1 MIFMQKLYYTVGHR
15 AITAGSIENLT
26 IPPIEIEMKCVLFL
40 GVLAGALAWAQTKP
54 AAADPNAQPAG
65 QKQEQP
71 QPQPQPQQDQQASEQ
86 SAAPEPPAPVQQP
99 SNQQPDAKALQTAM
113 AASLAKQRVAAMQQV
128 AAVMGKAPTPA
139 ASFFTVPWVETPV
152 PFSVPPCDPMPTADL
167 DKLVLEN
174 SQQQG
179 VKPELIRG
187 VIAQES
193 GARPCAVSW
202 KGAQGLMQLMP
213 ATSEQF
219 GVKDPFDPHQ
229 NVEAGTK
236 LLKQLLTK
244 YNNDVSLALAA
255 YNAGE
260 ARVDKDG
267 GVPQIAETQNYVTDI
282 QSKLPKK

>member
-1 MIFMQKLYYTVGHR
+1 MPQDGK
-15 AITAGSIENLT
+15 A
-26 IPPIEIEMKCVLFL
+26 PD
-40 GVLAGALAWAQTKP
+40 Q
-54 AAADPNAQPAG
+54 AAVQSSMAD
-65 QKQEQP
+65 
-71 QPQPQPQQDQQASEQ
+71 
-86 SAAPEPPAPVQQP
+86 
-99 SNQQPDAKALQTAM
+99 
-113 AASLAKQRVAAMQQV
+113 SLAKQRVAAMKQI
-128 AAVMGKAPTPA
+128 AGVMGKAPTPA

-152 PFSVPPCDPMPTADL
+152 PFSSPPCDPLPAADL
-167 DKLVLEN
+167 DKLVEQN
-174 SQQQG
+174 SQQEG
-179 VKPELIRG
+179 VKAELIRA

-202 KGAQGLMQLMP
+202 KGAQGMMQLMP

-219 GVKDPFDPHQ
+219 GVKDPFDPKQ

-260 ARVDKDG
+260 GRVDKDG
-267 GVPQIAETQNYVTDI
+267 GVPQIPETQNYVNDI

>member
-1 MIFMQKLYYTVGHR
+1 M
-15 AITAGSIENLT
+15 
-26 IPPIEIEMKCVLFL
+26 
-40 GVLAGALAWAQTKP
+40 
-54 AAADPNAQPAG
+54 ADA
-65 QKQEQP
+65 
-71 QPQPQPQQDQQASEQ
+71 
-86 SAAPEPPAPVQQP
+86 
-99 SNQQPDAKALQTAM
+99 
-113 AASLAKQRVAAMQQV
+113 LAKQREAALKQV
-128 AAVMGKAPTPA
+128 AGVMGKAPVPA
-139 ASFFTVPWVETPV
+139 SSFFTVPWVETPV
-152 PFSVPPCDPMPTADL
+152 PFNTPPCDPLPAAEL
-167 DKLVLEN
+167 DKLVEQN
-174 SQQQG
+174 SQQEG

-244 YNNDVSLALAA
+244 YKDDVSLALAA

-260 ARVDKDG
+260 ARVDRDG
-267 GVPQIAETQNYVTDI
+267 GVPQIQETQNYVTEI
-282 QSKLPKK
+282 QSKLSKK

>member
-1 MIFMQKLYYTVGHR
+1 MMGR
-15 AITAGSIENLT
+15 
-26 IPPIEIEMKCVLFL
+26 VLLF
-40 GVLAGALAWAQTKP
+40 ATFAAALAWAQTKP
-54 AAADPNAQPAG
+54 AAPAPAAPQSPKAD
-65 QKQEQP
+65 QKP
-71 QPQPQPQQDQQASEQ
+71 QPDQQAGEQ
-86 SAAPEPPAPVQQP
+86 SAAPEPAPAQQAP
-99 SNQQPDAKALQTAM
+99 GQQPDPTAVQSAM
-113 AASLAKQRVAAMQQV
+113 AASIAKQRVSLMQQV
-128 AAVMGKAPTPA
+128 AGVMGKAPTPA
-139 ASFFTVPWVETPV
+139 ASFYTVPWVETPV
-152 PFSVPPCDPMPTADL
+152 PFSVPPCDPMPAAEL
-167 DKLVLEN
+167 DKLVLES

-179 VKPELIRG
+179 VKEDLIRG

-260 ARVDKDG
+260 GRVDRDG
-267 GVPQIAETQNYVTDI
+267 GVPQIQETQNYVTDI
-282 QSKLPKK
+282 QAKLPKK

>member
-1 MIFMQKLYYTVGHR
+1 MGHVLLVGTF
-15 AITAGSIENLT
+15 AA
-26 IPPIEIEMKCVLFL
+26 
-40 GVLAGALAWAQTKP
+40 ALAWAQTKP
-54 AAADPNAQPAG
+54 AAPAPAAPQS
-65 QKQEQP
+65 QKPDQKP
-71 QPQPQPQQDQQASEQ
+71 QPDQQPGEQ
-86 SAAPEPPAPVQQP
+86 SAAPEPAPAQQAP
-99 SNQQPDAKALQTAM
+99 GQQPDPTAVQSAM
-113 AASLAKQRVAAMQQV
+113 AASIAKQRVALMQQV
-128 AAVMGKAPTPA
+128 AGVMGKAPTPA
-139 ASFFTVPWVETPV
+139 ASFYTVPWVETPV
-152 PFSVPPCDPMPTADL
+152 PFSVPPCDPMPAAEL
-167 DKLVLEN
+167 DKLVLES

-179 VKPELIRG
+179 VKEDLIRG

-260 ARVDKDG
+260 GRVDRDG
-267 GVPQIAETQNYVTDI
+267 GVPQIQETQNYVTDI
-282 QSKLPKK
+282 QSKLSKK